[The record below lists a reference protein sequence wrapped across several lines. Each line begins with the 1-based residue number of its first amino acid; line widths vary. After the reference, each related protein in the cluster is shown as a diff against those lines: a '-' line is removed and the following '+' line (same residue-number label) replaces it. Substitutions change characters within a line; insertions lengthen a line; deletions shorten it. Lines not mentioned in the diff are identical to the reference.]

1 MSVKNLNEVRN
12 KWIAMFEHIDD
23 MVELVSKKYPEFRD
37 QYDINIIQDA
47 VKVTSRLD
55 KILEQ
60 AIVNT
65 DKNQEEMFNDAN

>member
-1 MSVKNLNEVRN
+1 MSVKNLNEVRD

-60 AIVNT
+60 AIVNA